1 MQEKWEAREILK
13 EKVQGPEEK
22 PVMEEAPGH
31 FEKESPMH
39 RGAPRRMKI
48 MLFSR
53 ENPFFIDFS
62 NLKHEVGG
70 ATKLW
75 GLPDRPRPSLREN
88 PIQFLVNLVRY
99 AYCGLVFFL
108 ARPFLGRQVSFNA
121 AVMRAITYLSDQQE
135 YISKQLQDLYDRL
148 LRMDEDLNTILV
160 ANHKSIDQIE
170 VEVKNIGGR
179 LLRTLEKLDR
189 MNGYLGA
196 PLKELADFN
205 FQRFEDRYRGKE
217 AEIAA
222 RQEFAIHFFKDDAEL
237 VDLGCGRGEFLE
249 LLQAHGIRAI
259 GVDKD
264 PQMVE
269 YCKAKG
275 LEVVEAD
282 CFQYLRNQPD
292 GSVGSVFVGMLV
304 EHLYP
309 YQIIDLC
316 TLLYKKMKKGSHLV
330 IETINPR
337 SFEAVRNA
345 FVLDPTHKTLVHNLT
360 LEFILEEAGFSKVS
374 TNFKSQVPPEPGVQ
388 TIELKD
394 EFTPNQRRVLELID
408 QNCQRLEEAVF
419 GCRDYYVIAER

>member
-1 MQEKWEAREILK
+1 MVDDLK
-13 EKVQGPEEK
+13 KRVQGAKEE
-22 PVMEEAPGH
+22 PVSEEALGH
-31 FEKESPMH
+31 FQK
-39 RGAPRRMKI
+39 
-48 MLFSR
+48 

-62 NLKHEVGG
+62 NLKHEVGVV
-70 ATKLW
+70 TELW
-75 GLPDRPRPSLREN
+75 NLADRPRPSLREN
-88 PIQFLVNLVRY
+88 PIQFLVNLVKYLYSR
-99 AYCGLVFFL
+99 LVFSL
-108 ARPFLGRQVSFNA
+108 TRPFLGQQVGFNA
-121 AVMRAITYLSDQQE
+121 AVMRAMVYLSDQQV
-135 YISKQLQDLYDRL
+135 YISEQLQDLYDRL

-160 ANHKSIDQIE
+160 ANHKSIGQIE
-170 VEVKNIGGR
+170 MEVKNMGER
-179 LLRTLEKLDR
+179 LLRALEKLDR

-205 FQRFEDRYRGKE
+205 FRRFEDRYRGKE

-222 RQEFAIHFFKDDAEL
+222 RQEFAIHFFKDDAEV

-249 LLQAHGIRAI
+249 FLTAHGIKAV

-269 YCKAKG
+269 YCKGKG
-275 LEVVEAD
+275 LQVVEAD

-292 GSVGSVFVGMLV
+292 SSVGSVFVGMLV

-309 YQIIDLC
+309 YQIVELC

-360 LEFILEEAGFSKVS
+360 LEFILEEAGFSKVR
-374 TNFKSQVPPEPGVQ
+374 TNFKSQVPPELGVQ
-388 TIELKD
+388 KIELK
-394 EFTPNQRRVLELID
+394 EELTPYQRKVLELIN

>member
-1 MQEKWEAREILK
+1 MLRSKEMPEKHTRGEILK
-13 EKVQGPEEK
+13 EKVQGPQEK

-31 FEKESPMH
+31 FEK
-39 RGAPRRMKI
+39 
-48 MLFSR
+48 

-62 NLKHEVGG
+62 NLKHEVGVV
-70 ATKLW
+70 TELW
-75 GLPDRPRPSLREN
+75 NPVDRPGPSLREN
-88 PIQFLVNLVRY
+88 PIQFLANLVKYLYSR
-99 AYCGLVFFL
+99 LVFSL
-108 ARPFLGRQVSFNA
+108 TRPLLGQQVGFNA
-121 AVMRAITYLSDQQE
+121 AVMRAIIYLSDQQE
-135 YISKQLQDLYDRL
+135 YISEQLQDLYNRL
-148 LRMDEDLNTILV
+148 SSMDQNLNTIL
-160 ANHKSIDQIE
+160 ATNHKSLDQIK
-170 VEVKNIGGR
+170 VDVKNIGKRG
-179 LLRTLEKLDR
+179 LRALEKLNQ
-189 MNGYLGA
+189 MNDYLRV
-196 PLKELADFN
+196 PSRELADFN
-205 FQRFEDRYRGKE
+205 FRRFEDRYRGKE

-222 RQEFAIHFFKDDAEL
+222 RQEFAIHFFKDDAEV

-249 LLQAHGIRAI
+249 LLTAHGIKAV

-275 LEVVEAD
+275 LQVVEAD
-282 CFQYLRNQPD
+282 CFQYLRDQPD
-292 GSVGSVFVGMLV
+292 GSMGSVFAGMLV
-304 EHLYP
+304 EHLYL

-360 LEFILEEAGFSKVS
+360 LEFILEEAGFSKIS
-374 TNFKSQVPPEPGVQ
+374 TNFKSQVPSQPGVQ
-388 TIELKD
+388 KIELKE
-394 EFTPNQRRVLELID
+394 EFTPNQRRVLEVIN

>member
-1 MQEKWEAREILK
+1 MQEKREIWEILK
-13 EKVQGPEEK
+13 KRVQGTQEE
-22 PVMEEAPGH
+22 PALEEAPGH
-31 FEKESPMH
+31 FQK
-39 RGAPRRMKI
+39 
-48 MLFSR
+48 

-62 NLKHEVGG
+62 NLKHELGVV
-70 ATKLW
+70 TELW
-75 GLPDRPRPSLREN
+75 NPADRPRPSLRDN
-88 PIQFLVNLVRY
+88 PIQFLVNLVKYLYSR
-99 AYCGLVFFL
+99 LVFSL
-108 ARPFLGRQVSFNA
+108 TRPFLGQQVGFNA
-121 AVMRAITYLSDQQE
+121 AVMRAMTYLCDQQV
-135 YISKQLQDLYDRL
+135 YISEQLQDLYDRL

-170 VEVKNIGGR
+170 VEVKNIGER

-189 MNGYLGA
+189 INGYLRA

-205 FQRFEDRYRGKE
+205 FRRFEDRYRGKE
-217 AEIAA
+217 TEIAA
-222 RQEFAIHFFKDDAEL
+222 RQEFAIHFFKDDAEV

-249 LLQAHGIRAI
+249 LLTAHGIKAV

-269 YCKAKG
+269 HCKAKG
-275 LEVVEAD
+275 LQVVEAD
-282 CFQYLRNQPD
+282 CFQYLRDQPD

-374 TNFKSQVPPEPGVQ
+374 TNFKSQVPPELGVQ
-388 TIELKD
+388 KIELT
-394 EFTPNQRRVLELID
+394 EELILNQRKVLELIN
-408 QNCQRLEEAVF
+408 QNYQRLEEAVF
-419 GCRDYYVIAER
+419 GCRDYYVTAER